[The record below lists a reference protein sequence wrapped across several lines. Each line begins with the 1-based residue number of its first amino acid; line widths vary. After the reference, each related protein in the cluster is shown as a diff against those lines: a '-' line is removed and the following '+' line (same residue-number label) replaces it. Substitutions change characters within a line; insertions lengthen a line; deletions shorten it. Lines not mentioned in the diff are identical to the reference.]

1 MNNIRK
7 SIVRGIAA
15 LLLLSVVSC
24 PLTASA
30 AWSENVITQT
40 LDGVK
45 WRFKIDESNR
55 TALLGSEDSSS
66 GSDVAQY

>member
-45 WRFKIDESNR
+45 
-55 TALLGSEDSSS
+55 
-66 GSDVAQY
+66 